1 LRYHI
6 ASLVATFLALGIG
19 ILIGSIMLGN
29 DTLVKQQQQ
38 LTRKL
43 ELQIEELRKKN
54 EAVQV
59 IVNNLEVSNDFKEQF
74 EKQSLPFLVAGRLS
88 GYQVAII
95 EINHYRF
102 LPELTETLK
111 TSGATVSSVTTVFSD
126 LDYNQEEIQAIWG
139 QKDLTPELIA
149 KRLANEIGQNIIAG
163 ENQKL
168 INFLTTQGIIKATGQ
183 YGVPLNGVIIIREN
197 QAQKTY
203 YEVDTF
209 DLPLIDYFLKQKI
222 SVFGVEETKVDRSCM
237 KAYQRKEITTVD
249 NIDTIPGQ
257 AALVLALAGNPGH
270 YGVKPTAQSLLPK
283 SDVNL
288 GKKDKGKI

>member
-1 LRYHI
+1 
-6 ASLVATFLALGIG
+6 
-19 ILIGSIMLGN
+19 MLGN

>member
-1 LRYHI
+1 MRYHI

-54 EAVQV
+54 EAVQA
-59 IVNNLEVSNDFKEQF
+59 IVNNLETSNDVKEQF
-74 EKQSLPFLVAGRLS
+74 EKQSLPFLLAGRLS
-88 GYQVAII
+88 GYQVAIV
-95 EINHYRF
+95 EINNYRF
-102 LPELTETLK
+102 LPEFTETLK
-111 TSGATVSSVTTVFSD
+111 TSGVTVSSVTTIFSD
-126 LDYNQEEIQAIWG
+126 PGFDQEEIQSFWG
-139 QKDLTPELIA
+139 QKDLTPELITR
-149 KRLANEIGQNIIAG
+149 RLANEIGQTIVTG
-163 ENQKL
+163 GNQEL
-168 INFLTTQGIIKATGQ
+168 INFLTAQGIIKATGQ
-183 YGVPLNGVIIIREN
+183 YGVPLNGVIIIRGSQE
-197 QAQKTY
+197 QKAC

-237 KAYQRKEITTVD
+237 KAYQRKEITTID

-257 AALVLALAGNPGH
+257 AALVLAMAGNPGH

-283 SDVNL
+283 LDASS

>member
-1 LRYHI
+1 M
-6 ASLVATFLALGIG
+6 VATFLALGIG

-54 EAVQV
+54 EAVQA
-59 IVNNLEVSNDFKEQF
+59 IINNLEVSNDLKEQF
-74 EKQSLPFLVAGRLS
+74 EKQSLPLLVAGRLS

-126 LDYNQEEIQAIWG
+126 LGFDQEEIQAVLG

-149 KRLANEIGQNIIAG
+149 RRLANEIGQNIITG

-168 INFLTTQGIIKATGQ
+168 TNFLIAQGIIKATGQ
-183 YGVPLNGVIIIREN
+183 YGVPLNGIIIIREN

-209 DLPLIDYFLKQKI
+209 DLPLIDCFLKQKI
-222 SVFGVEETKVDRSCM
+222 AVFGVEETKVDHSCM

>member
-1 LRYHI
+1 MRYHI

>member
-1 LRYHI
+1 
-6 ASLVATFLALGIG
+6 LVATFLALGIG

-54 EAVQV
+54 EAVQA
-59 IVNNLEVSNDFKEQF
+59 IMNNLEVSNDLKEQF
-74 EKQSLPFLVAGRLS
+74 EKQSLPLLVAGRLS

-126 LDYNQEEIQAIWG
+126 LGFDQEEIQAVLG

-149 KRLANEIGQNIIAG
+149 RRLANEIGQNIITG

-168 INFLTTQGIIKATGQ
+168 TNFLIAQGIIKATGQ
-183 YGVPLNGVIIIREN
+183 YGVPLNGVIIIRGN

-209 DLPLIDYFLKQKI
+209 DLPLIDCFLKQKI
-222 SVFGVEETKVDRSCM
+222 AVFGVEETKVDHSCM

-257 AALVLALAGNPGH
+257 VALVLALAGNPGH

>member
-1 LRYHI
+1 MRYHI

-54 EAVQV
+54 EAVQA
-59 IVNNLEVSNDFKEQF
+59 IVNNLEVSNDLKEQF

-126 LDYNQEEIQAIWG
+126 LGFDQEEIQAIWG

-168 INFLTTQGIIKATGQ
+168 INFLIAQGIIKTIGQ

-203 YEVDTF
+203 YEVETF

-257 AALVLALAGNPGH
+257 VALVLALAGNPGH
-270 YGVKPTAQSLLPK
+270 YGVKPTAQILLPK
-283 SDVNL
+283 LDVNL

>member
-1 LRYHI
+1 
-6 ASLVATFLALGIG
+6 VANFLALGIG